1 MLVIAVTVFITLNV
15 AKRLV
20 NLFQA
25 YVAVTTM
32 NYSVTTLKQYERKVI
47 MIVREV
53 WTNVNFWEFIVRM
66 KYLFVCDC
74 VKHCALFFVIIL

>member
-66 KYLFVCDC
+66 KYLFVT
-74 VKHCALFFVIIL
+74 A